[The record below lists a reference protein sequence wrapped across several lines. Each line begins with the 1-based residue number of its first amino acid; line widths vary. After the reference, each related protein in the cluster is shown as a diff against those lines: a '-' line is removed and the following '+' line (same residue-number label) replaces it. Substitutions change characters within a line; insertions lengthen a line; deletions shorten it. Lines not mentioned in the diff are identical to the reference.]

1 MIELKNISKCYNEKN
16 KNSFYAL
23 NDISFIL
30 KDGEV
35 VSLLGHN
42 GAGKTTRKFAKSFWM
57 ETILELYKINI
68 ICS

>member
-1 MIELKNISKCYNEKN
+1 MIEVKNISKCYNEKN

-42 GAGKTTRKFAKSFWM
+42 GAGKTTRKFAKSF
-57 ETILELYKINI
+57 
-68 ICS
+68 